1 MSSLRA
7 LSRGAVAAVS
17 LFAIPAGAAGNA
29 ADGAGQAIYQREC
42 AQCHGATGKG
52 DGEESQY
59 LTPSPQDFTTGVLDK
74 RSDEFLAAVIA
85 EGGESKGLS
94 KSMPASP
101 KLSKAEVKS
110 LVAYIRQLGKAPA
123 GQKGK

>member
-17 LFAIPAGAAGNA
+17 LFAIPAGAAGKA

-42 AQCHGATGKG
+42 AQCHGATGKD

-110 LVAYIRQLGKAPA
+110 VVAYIRQLGKAPA